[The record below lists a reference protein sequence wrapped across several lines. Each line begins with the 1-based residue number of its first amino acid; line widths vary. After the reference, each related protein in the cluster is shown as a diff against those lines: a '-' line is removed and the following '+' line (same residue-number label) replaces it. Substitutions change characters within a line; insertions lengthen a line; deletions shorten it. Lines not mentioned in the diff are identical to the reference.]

1 MASLAQLIIT
11 KLEADVPAVVDAT
24 AGRNIFSVKW
34 PDKPNTAIKVDT
46 NPGRGF
52 DRVMR
57 GGGTGVSSENHALQ
71 IMVRSEDIEVGDA
84 LMKLLFSSLDNFVG
98 TISGVR
104 FLHIVAN
111 HPPAPLGED
120 EKSRFLWSV
129 NFDVK
134 KEVG

>member
-1 MASLAQLIIT
+1 MASLAALIMT
-11 KLEADVPAVVDAT
+11 KLAADVPAIVNTD
-24 AGRNIFSVKW
+24 AGRNIFKTKW
-34 PDKPNTAIKVDT
+34 PNLPHTAVKVDT
-46 NPGRGF
+46 NPGKGF
-52 DRVMR
+52 HRVMR
-57 GGGTGVSSENHALQ
+57 GGGSGIAAENHALQ
-71 IMVRSEDIEVGDA
+71 VMWRAFDLEDGDA
-84 LMKLLFSSLDNFVG
+84 LGKLIFASLDNFVG

-120 EKSRFLWSV
+120 ESRRMMWSV